1 MYCHNG
7 HCCPKDHD
15 QVLAFRPQVL
25 FLLEGFPSK
34 STGMSCNL
42 RSLLQTTFSLCGRD
56 LYSDGKRHWSDEY
69 RAWSDEYRIS
79 SIAES
84 PPENHVLE
92 LDGNM

>member
-1 MYCHNG
+1 M
-7 HCCPKDHD
+7 
-15 QVLAFRPQVL
+15 LAFRPQVL

-34 STGMSCNL
+34 STGMSCKL
-42 RSLLQTTFSLCGRD
+42 RSFLQTTFSLCGRE
-56 LYSDGKRHWSDEY
+56 LYSDGKRHSNTRN

-92 LDGNM
+92 LEGNM